1 MVVES
6 NRRAPGCKLRSETFK
21 LVSRKTIKDKD
32 LGGRGNNDRPR
43 SVDVYAATD
52 DVSVLSLSDG
62 AIRRM
67 INEDPAVAAKV
78 LLNLS
83 RMLCVRLIKANR
95 LSDTLKAHFGG
106 AA

>member
-1 MVVES
+1 MKAGGIGRNIFVVLHGNLEARDGDRVVGLLS
-6 NRRAPGCKLRSETFK
+6 RGDVFGETAF
-21 LVSRKTIKDKD
+21 L
-32 LGGRGNNDRPR
+32 LDRPR
-43 SVDVYAATD
+43 TVDVYAATD

-95 LSDTLKAHFGG
+95 ASDTL
-106 AA
+106 